1 MPEDVEKILETLP
14 RNALTW
20 LVQFCVAL
28 LFAMGIYIF
37 NSKLDEIDNKFD
49 TLKAAQATLATLSEV
64 RSEKLSDQQ
73 ALIIREINE
82 IRLKLGILEQQIQNG
97 RTK

>member
-1 MPEDVEKILETLP
+1 MSEDVEKVLETLP
-14 RNALTW
+14 KNALAW
-20 LVQFCVAL
+20 LVQFCIAL

-49 TLKAAQATLATLSEV
+49 TLKASQAALENLSAL

-73 ALIIREINE
+73 ALIINQIND
-82 IRLKLGILEQQIQNG
+82 IRLKLGLLEQQIQNG
-97 RTK
+97 RKQ